1 MYVFDKFHIRI
12 ISVRMYHDK
21 KWSALYLGNSMT
33 LFNSTLHEIKITVV
47 TQTHQNKKNNRFIG
61 LIFILL
67 HMIFLTKK
75 KS

>member
-47 TQTHQNKKNNRFIG
+47 TQTHQKENK
-61 LIFILL
+61 
-67 HMIFLTKK
+67 
-75 KS
+75 